1 MGNMII
7 VMVGICLLGMMAGY
21 SLALMKHKDDP
32 VGTLRVDR
40 SDPDDAP
47 YLFLELDDST
57 AVNKITKSDTVSF
70 RVRAENYIS

>member
-7 VMVGICLLGMMAGY
+7 LMIGICLLGMMAGY
-21 SLALMKHKDDP
+21 SLAMIKRDENP

-40 SDPDDAP
+40 SDPDEAP

-57 AVNKITKSDTVSF
+57 AVNRIVKSDTVSF